1 MTTLYHIQSPLA
13 SFYSIK
19 KSILATFSDQQLDH
33 YKAEYARYLTA
44 QRAAVADGS
53 VKCDQLRELVRELFG
68 GRNSKQYKYF
78 ERMVKNGELVVD
90 KHSQL
95 YAHPDKVAKAVKEAR
110 EEYSSAHSTRI
121 TLGADDSTLE
131 EMNNAVAFLL
141 NNGYVLNTDFTVA
154 NAVTIAQRHVRQN
167 IDTSDE
173 WNHMEYTLRNS
184 MQESESFQSF
194 KVKRGSSYY
203 GKFEFMVEGH
213 PAINVHKYEVSF
225 AKSSTPTIVIS

>member
-13 SFYSIK
+13 SFPAIK
-19 KSILATFSDQQLDH
+19 KSILATFSDQQLEH
-33 YKAEYARYLTA
+33 YREEYDRYLTA

-53 VKCDQLRELVRELFG
+53 VKCDELRKLVRELFG
-68 GRNSKQYKYF
+68 GTNSKQYKYF
-78 ERMVKNGELVVD
+78 ERMIKNGELVID

-95 YAHPDKVAKAVKEAR
+95 YSRPEKVTKAVQEAR

-121 TLGADDSTLE
+121 TMGADDSTLE

-154 NAVTIAQRHVRQN
+154 NAVTVAQRHVRQN

-184 MQESESFQSF
+184 MQKSEAFQGF
-194 KVKRGSSYY
+194 KVKRASSYY
-203 GKFEFMVEGH
+203 GEYEFMVEGH
-213 PAINVHKYEVSF
+213 PAINVHKYNVSF
-225 AKSSTPTIVIS
+225 AKSSTPTVVIS